1 MSVVRRGGKWCI
13 RYYGP
18 DGRQRWETIGPN
30 RKEAETVLHQRQHES
45 LTGIYP
51 ILRRRRRLTFTA
63 FAEEWKAKH
72 LPLVRA
78 STAARYKALLTH
90 QLLPAFGDRILSGIT
105 PAVVQT
111 FITESVQARRL
122 APKTVNH
129 ALALLK
135 QLLATAAAWGYLPRL
150 RWWGCGSCACRGA
163 TCRCGR
169 RPNYDG
175 SSWRRRKSGGR
186 YGSWRCSPGYALAS
200 FQALSWT
207 ERNWPDFTANKIH
220 VTCGYEEKS
229 KVLGAP
235 KTDRSV
241 RDVDMVPAVRQV
253 LEALPSRAVG
263 GPVFPGADGGMFA
276 RTNMKRAW
284 VRTITAAKVRPIRP
298 YDLRHAFAS
307 LLIAAGKN
315 PLYIA
320 RQLGHYSAGFT
331 LDTYGHLIESV
342 PKRQVEWID
351 ELVFP
356 EGYEAALNL
365 HLYDA
370 LRGGAPCS
378 PVQSGEAREALK
390 TKENAASCNPVQPDA
405 WQGRRD
411 SNPRPLVLETSALPN

>member
-135 QLLATAAAWGYLPRL
+135 QLLATAAAWGYLPQSPLVGVRKLRL
-150 RWWGCGSCACRGA
+150 P
-163 TCRCGR
+163 R
-169 RPNYDG
+169 RDLPLWTPAELRRFILAAPEE
-175 SSWRRRKSGGR
+175 WRAVWIVAVFTGLR
-186 YGSWRCSPGYALAS
+186 PGEL
-200 FQALSWT
+200 QALSWT